1 VHYFDPHQ
9 PFDPPPPF
17 DQIYADSLYDGEIAY
32 ADSRLGFLLAHLEDL
47 GVRDRTL
54 VVMTADHGEG
64 LGQHNEL
71 THAVLAYD
79 STLHVPLMVR
89 PPPGIAPA
97 GRVVEERVG
106 TVDVVPTILD
116 LLDIPVPDG
125 VQGRSVVPL
134 WRDDRRR
141 SAGRSVLY
149 AENLSPRMTHGWGEL
164 RVLFD
169 GPLKYIHGPRPELY
183 DLAADP
189 GERHDLIAER
199 PGDAGHMRAA
209 LESFLARYAL
219 AGVSTPRELDDEVR
233 RRLESLGYLH
243 GAGAAGERISESL
256 RDDGVAPQ
264 ERVGDVNDLSAA
276 KHLLFDGRVA
286 EALVYTEKLTREDP
300 RSPLYLELHATALT
314 ELGRLDEAWQAAR
327 RLNEAGSVPEPLMLR
342 LTARRFEQ
350 GERRAALDSLRDY
363 IALEPSAAG
372 AWLLASFHDR
382 LGEAEEAVD
391 ALETAL
397 SVDERFVPAR
407 IDLAVRLAEAGDA
420 STAERQFRRA
430 LDDAP
435 YHAQAHYN
443 YGTFVLH
450 DGRFGE
456 AARFFRRAVALAPGY
471 RKAHLGLVAAH
482 VAANDRQAALDAYA
496 VLSRQAPRSE
506 ETATAA
512 GLLAAVA
519 EGDVSSTA
527 SSNGVL

>member
-1 VHYFDPHQ
+1 
-9 PFDPPPPF
+9 
-17 DQIYADSLYDGEIAY
+17 
-32 ADSRLGFLLAHLEDL
+32 
-47 GVRDRTL
+47 
-54 VVMTADHGEG
+54 
-64 LGQHNEL
+64 
-71 THAVLAYD
+71 
-79 STLHVPLMVR
+79 
-89 PPPGIAPA
+89 
-97 GRVVEERVG
+97 
-106 TVDVVPTILD
+106 
-116 LLDIPVPDG
+116 
-125 VQGRSVVPL
+125 
-134 WRDDRRR
+134 
-141 SAGRSVLY
+141 
-149 AENLSPRMTHGWGEL
+149 
-164 RVLFD
+164 
-169 GPLKYIHGPRPELY
+169 
-183 DLAADP
+183 
-189 GERHDLIAER
+189 
-199 PGDAGHMRAA
+199 
-209 LESFLARYAL
+209 
-219 AGVSTPRELDDEVR
+219 
-233 RRLESLGYLH
+233 
-243 GAGAAGERISESL
+243 
-256 RDDGVAPQ
+256 
-264 ERVGDVNDLSAA
+264 
-276 KHLLFDGRVA
+276 
-286 EALVYTEKLTREDP
+286 
-300 RSPLYLELHATALT
+300 
-314 ELGRLDEAWQAAR
+314 
-327 RLNEAGSVPEPLMLR
+327 MLR